1 MHIALIGT
9 GNLATHL
16 AFALSKC
23 TQVCVGQWIGR
34 TPTPSKKINSVPY
47 FDSFQENIDVD
58 ICIVAV
64 SDDAVKKV
72 AAKLAK
78 TKALVVHTAGALSK
92 NVLSPIQ
99 RKGVF
104 YPLQSFLK
112 DTAVSW
118 NEIPI
123 CLEADNKSDLRLLHE
138 LATYLTAEI
147 HHIDEQQRLKLHT
160 AAVFA
165 NNFGNHL
172 LGISQHLVADAKLP
186 SSILKP
192 LVTET
197 FKRSFLN
204 HPFETQTGPAKRND
218 MTSQKKHL
226 TVLSDDEAKLYKIL
240 SKSILNTHNS

>member
-23 TQVCVGQWIGR
+23 EKVCVNQWIGR
-34 TPTPSKKINSVPY
+34 TSTPPKNIKNIPY
-47 FDSFQENIDVD
+47 FNHFQDNLDVD

-64 SDDAVKKV
+64 SDDAVEEV

-123 CLEADNKSDLRLLHE
+123 CLEADKPDDLRLLYT
-138 LATYLTAEI
+138 LAAHLTKEI
-147 HHIDEQQRLKLHT
+147 HPINEQQRLKIHT

-172 LGISQHLVADAKLP
+172 LGISQHLVANAELP
-186 SSILKP
+186 ATILKP
-192 LVTET
+192 LVSET

-204 HPFETQTGPAKRND
+204 HPFENQTGPAKRND
-218 MTSQKKHL
+218 KASQKKHL
-226 TVLSDDEAKLYKIL
+226 NVLSDDEAEVYKIL